1 MNHMFVGQIR
11 LRNMSKQLDQEG
23 RRAMKIHR
31 LYRFTHTDLKWQSLK
46 PKLHPELPAYP
57 RQTT

>member
-1 MNHMFVGQIR
+1 M
-11 LRNMSKQLDQEG
+11 LKQLDQEG

-31 LYRFTHTDLKWQSLK
+31 LYRFEMATDLKWQSSIAHLK

-57 RQTT
+57 RQIT